1 MKGFIT
7 NIEQDTDNNDF
18 FRKVI
23 FTAKNSQL
31 VLMTLKPN
39 EEIGEEV
46 HETLDQFFRFERGTG
61 KVVLEGEEFEVKD
74 GFVAVIPAGTK
85 HNIINTSSSEPL
97 KLYTIYSPP
106 NHADGTIHETKEIAE
121 AAEEHFDG
129 KTSF

>member
-1 MKGFIT
+1 MRGFIT
-7 NIEQDTDNNDF
+7 NIEQDTENNNF

-46 HETLDQFFRFERGTG
+46 HENLDQFFRFEKGVG
-61 KVVLEGEEFEVKD
+61 KVVLEGEEFEVEG

-85 HNIINTSSSEPL
+85 HNIINMSSNEPL

-106 NHADGTIHETKEIAE
+106 NHQDGTIHETKEIAE